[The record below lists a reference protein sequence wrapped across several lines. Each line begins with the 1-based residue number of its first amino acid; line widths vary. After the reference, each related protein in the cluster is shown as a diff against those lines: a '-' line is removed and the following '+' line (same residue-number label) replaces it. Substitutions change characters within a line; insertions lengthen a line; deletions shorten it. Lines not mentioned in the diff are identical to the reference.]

1 MRACIFHLCCCCF
14 GRTGGKHVN
23 LAHRLDRGASGCVLV
38 TLAGF
43 TQLTEGEGEE
53 SAGAGA
59 GAGAGTSEC
68 ESSGVVDNGDGDNDE
83 DGDGDVGGGGNAA
96 AKGGSDAGSSAAA
109 AAVVAVASPADG
121 TCVDDGGVVPQHE
134 TGIPSAST
142 PRETSCT

>member
-59 GAGAGTSEC
+59 GASEC
-68 ESSGVVDNGDGDNDE
+68 ESSGGVDNGDGDNDG

-96 AKGGSDAGSSAAA
+96 AKGGSDAGSAAA